1 MQPAAVRPRLNRRTE
16 AVLAGADAPRSRGH
30 LAYIA
35 LEAAKVV
42 ALAVGR
48 ITLLTG

>member
-1 MQPAAVRPRLNRRTE
+1 MQLVAVRPRLNRRTE

-42 ALAVGR
+42 ALAVGG